1 MHRLIALLLTGI
13 ALLGAVPARVAAQTL
28 PGGCNSI
35 ANVPA
40 TYAIDYQQD
49 IQPIFSFGCA
59 NCHVDSAG
67 APEADLDLD
76 PKPSWFN
83 LVGVSS
89 SQDPAQVRVIAG
101 DALRSLLFRKV
112 NCDIPGPFLESERMP
127 QNRPDLQLAD
137 QALIYDWIMAGALN
151 GPTDTLFFNSFE
163 LRGFVP

>member
-1 MHRLIALLLTGI
+1 MHRLIASCLTGL
-13 ALLGAVPARVAAQTL
+13 ALLSVIPARVVAQTI
-28 PGGCNSI
+28 PSGCDSI
-35 ANVPA
+35 AGVPA

-67 APEADLDLD
+67 DPEADLDLD
-76 PKPSWFN
+76 PDPSWFN
-83 LVGVSS
+83 LVDVNS
-89 SQDPAQVRVIAG
+89 SQDASQIRVIAG

-112 NCDIPGPFLESERMP
+112 NCDVPGPGPDSQRMP

-137 QALIYDWIMAGALN
+137 QALIYDWIMAGAPN
-151 GPTDTLFFNSFE
+151 GPTDTLFYNSFE